1 MHHKHSLLTVIAA
14 MIIVAAMMVS
24 CHSEPEL
31 QSRRTVL
38 VYMIATNS
46 LGTGGFN
53 ADDIEEMLQAARN
66 GGLNGGRLLVYHT
79 SYTQSPTLYEI
90 KAESTG
96 KAVLTKL
103 KGYSQDVP
111 SVAAER
117 MAEVIADT
125 KSIAPADDYGLV
137 MWSHGSGWLQ
147 DGMEGL
153 PSIRS
158 FGQDINK
165 TMNVTT
171 LAEVLGND
179 SFSFIYFDCCYM
191 GAVEVAYEL
200 RHAAR
205 YIVSSPSELPTPGMD
220 YSVNV
225 PCFFAQ
231 TPDLAQAAWNTY
243 DFYNRQS
250 NASMRTCTI
259 SVVDTRYMDDLADAC
274 REIMVKSTWP
284 AVPDYNVQKYMSG
297 TCYHYDL
304 RDYMQSICTDDRA
317 LAAFDKVL
325 ADAIVFE
332 AATERLWD
340 RIEIKKHCGLSA
352 YMIRKQ
358 SNLTAK
364 NYNTLSWYADVVSH
378 MVEKQ

>member
-1 MHHKHSLLTVIAA
+1 
-14 MIIVAAMMVS
+14 
-24 CHSEPEL
+24 
-31 QSRRTVL
+31 
-38 VYMIATNS
+38 
-46 LGTGGFN
+46 
-53 ADDIEEMLQAARN
+53 
-66 GGLNGGRLLVYHT
+66 
-79 SYTQSPTLYEI
+79 
-90 KAESTG
+90 
-96 KAVLTKL
+96 
-103 KGYSQDVP
+103 
-111 SVAAER
+111 
-117 MAEVIADT
+117 
-125 KSIAPADDYGLV
+125 
-137 MWSHGSGWLQ
+137 
-147 DGMEGL
+147 
-153 PSIRS
+153 
-158 FGQDINK
+158 
-165 TMNVTT
+165 
-171 LAEVLGND
+171 
-179 SFSFIYFDCCYM
+179 
-191 GAVEVAYEL
+191 
-200 RHAAR
+200 
-205 YIVSSPSELPTPGMD
+205 MD

-225 PCFFAQ
+225 PCFFAR
-231 TPDLAQAAWNTY
+231 TPDLAKAAWNTY

-317 LAAFDKVL
+317 LAAFDKAL